1 MQKRI
6 IAQGAEAVLIREGNI
21 LIKERVPKEYR
32 IPQIDQRLRLL
43 RTRQES
49 RIMKRLAFA
58 PRIHDVDEDNMKIS
72 MDYIDEKPL
81 KFFLDGMAV
90 TERKEACIQIG
101 KQIGELHSKDII
113 HGDLTTNNMILKEG
127 KLYFIDFG
135 LSYISLKPEDKAV
148 DLHVLRQALEGRHAG
163 IAGECFQHAL
173 EGYQN
178 YPGRS
183 AVLERL
189 EKVEKRGKYKRKKKK
204 EQHF

>member
-6 IAQGAEAVLIREGNI
+6 IAQGAEAILVRDGDV
-21 LIKERVPKEYR
+21 LIKERIPKDYR

-58 PRIHDVDEDNMKIS
+58 PRIHDVDEDNMKIV

-90 TERKEACIQIG
+90 TERNEVCIQIG
-101 KQIGELHSKDII
+101 KQVGELHGKNVI
-113 HGDLTTNNMILKEG
+113 HGDLTTNNMILKEN

-163 IAGECFQHAL
+163 IADKCFSWVL
-173 EGYQN
+173 EGYHM
-178 YPGRS
+178 YPQAA
-183 AVLERL
+183 AVLERFT
-189 EKVEKRGKYKRKKKK
+189 KVEKRGKYKRKTKKL
-204 EQHF
+204 